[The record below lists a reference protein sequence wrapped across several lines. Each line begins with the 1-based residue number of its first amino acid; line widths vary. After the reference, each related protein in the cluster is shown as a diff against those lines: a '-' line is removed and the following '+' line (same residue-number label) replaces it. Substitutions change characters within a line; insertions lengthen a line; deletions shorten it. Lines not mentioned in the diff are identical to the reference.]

1 MEYKIKLFDRTFAE
15 EDMAN
20 VQAALSSGWVT
31 EGPWA
36 EVVEDQLMR
45 ITGSRHVILFPSGT
59 VALWAAFRTHKEMI
73 KSHPHIALEG
83 EDQYAAIPDHTFCA
97 TLAAALEA
105 GWACTL
111 TDSDMNEMKS
121 KEALTVP
128 VHLYGSMM
136 RVPGGVKPGERIDD
150 ACQALGVYDE
160 NGVHAGGTAKAATL
174 SFYADKLCTSG
185 EGGAVFTNDPDFAD
199 RLRVFKN
206 VGRHKRGGYLHPYH
220 GLTLRMT
227 DMQCAL
233 LYGQLL
239 RLEQIRVNRVSIEAA
254 YLKHVK
260 LETNQVWNAGIK
272 RMPNRYIYKT
282 LDPDRLIEWM
292 AHRGIECRR
301 TFVPLHRN
309 PLVENRRRIFRMS
322 SYGLSWGA
330 YQGTVY
336 LPFGMNLTSE
346 QAEEVGAL
354 VERYEEEVR

>member
-1 MEYKIKLFDRTFAE
+1 MKIKLFDRAFSD
-15 EDMAN
+15 EDKAN
-20 VQAALSSGWVT
+20 VEVALSSGWVT

-36 EVVEDQLMR
+36 ERVEDRLMK

-59 VALWAAFRTHKEMI
+59 IALWAAFRTHANMTAR
-73 KSHPHIALEG
+73 SVDPHDVVNRGPSVAC
-83 EDQYAAIPDHTFCA
+83 IPDHTFCA

-105 GWACTL
+105 GWLCRL
-111 TDSDMNEMKS
+111 VDSDMNSMEVS
-121 KEALTVP
+121 GELTVP
-128 VHLYGSMM
+128 VHLYGSIMKI
-136 RVPGGVKPGERIDD
+136 PNGVKPGERIDD

-160 NGVHAGGTAKAATL
+160 DSVHAGGTAKAAAL

-185 EGGAVFTNDPDFAD
+185 EGGAVFTNDPEFAD

-233 LYGQLL
+233 LYGQLG
-239 RLEQIRVNRVSIEAA
+239 RLEEIRANRTAVEAA
-254 YLKHVK
+254 YLKYVK

-272 RMPNRYIYKT
+272 RMPNRFIYKT
-282 LDPDRLIEWM
+282 LDPDRLIAWM
-292 AHRGIECRR
+292 EKKGVECRR

-309 PLVENRRRIFRMS
+309 PWTENRPGITRMP
-322 SYGLSWGA
+322 SYGRSWGA

-336 LPFGMNLTSE
+336 LPFGMNLTTE
-346 QAEEVGAL
+346 QAEEIG
-354 VERYEEEVR
+354 RMINNYEDDVR